1 MDVAPNTDLE
11 DFLNGIETKEDE
23 TVKETTVWEDIF
35 TALNSWKQSL
45 VDVESLF
52 EKTGDFQ
59 REVEGI
65 IHRQELDGLLSFQDA
80 KELRFVADLWT
91 RLLNNITSYSLGC
104 AFVKG
109 EIIRLLLEL
118 YNLHL
123 IDERIF
129 IACCEKL

>member
-11 DFLNGIETKEDE
+11 DFLNGIEEKEDE

-35 TALNSWKQSL
+35 SALHSWKQSL
-45 VDVESLF
+45 VDVKSLF

-59 REVEGI
+59 RGIEAI
-65 IHRQELDGLLSFQDA
+65 IHRQELDGLLSLQDA

-104 AFVKG
+104 VFAKG
-109 EIIRLLLEL
+109 EIIRSLLEI

-123 IDERIF
+123 IDERKF
-129 IACCEKL
+129 ISCCEKL

>member
-11 DFLNGIETKEDE
+11 DFLNGIEEKEDE

-35 TALNSWKQSL
+35 SALHSWKQSF

-59 REVEGI
+59 RGIEAI
-65 IHRQELDGLLSFQDA
+65 IHRQELEQDA

-91 RLLNNITSYSLGC
+91 KLLNNITSYSLGC
-104 AFVKG
+104 VFAKG
-109 EIIRLLLEL
+109 EIIR
-118 YNLHL
+118 
-123 IDERIF
+123 IKKSIIRIT
-129 IACCEKL
+129 K